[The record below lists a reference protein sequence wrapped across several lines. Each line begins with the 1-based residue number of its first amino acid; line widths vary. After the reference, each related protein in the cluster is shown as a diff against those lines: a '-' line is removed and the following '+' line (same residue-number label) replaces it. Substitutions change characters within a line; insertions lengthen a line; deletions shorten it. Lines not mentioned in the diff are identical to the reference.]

1 MSAEEEESGS
11 SLSLDPAS
19 TLSTGFDVAL
29 LLEALAQV
37 ESARV
42 ASETVLEANI
52 QDAAAA

>member
-1 MSAEEEESGS
+1 MMSSA
-11 SLSLDPAS
+11 DPTSTTATAADS

-37 ESARV
+37 DSVRV

-52 QDAAAA
+52 RDSVVAA

>member
-1 MSAEEEESGS
+1 MSSAESPPS
-11 SLSLDPAS
+11 TAPAADS

-37 ESARV
+37 DSARV

-52 QDAAAA
+52 RDSSVAA